1 MRLVSCEIGGFG
13 KISAYS
19 HTFREGLNA
28 FCEDNGWGKT
38 TFSVFVKAM
47 FYGMEY
53 SRKQGLSER
62 EHYRPWDGGVYGG
75 SLVFEVG
82 GRRYR
87 VERTFGKKDKD
98 DTFALYDDVTG
109 KPSEDFGVNLG

>member
-75 SLVFEVG
+75 GLGFWVG
-82 GRRYR
+82 GRGFRGG
-87 VERTFGKKDKD
+87 RTVGKEGKEE
-98 DTFALYDDVTG
+98 TVVLYDDVAG
-109 KPSEDFGVNLG
+109 QAP